1 MDQFQIS
8 DESFFDLLILDSLD
22 MKIENIP
29 SSCIYSNLTYHKS
42 WIMVNVCMAYEDSLG
57 NAVRHI
63 FVLLHVI
70 NVSTTSGRLIPDTIT
85 STGIVHINLGV

>member
-1 MDQFQIS
+1 
-8 DESFFDLLILDSLD
+8 
-22 MKIENIP
+22 MKIEHIQRTP
-29 SSCIYSNLTYHKS
+29 HLHVYIHLTYRKS
-42 WIMVNVCMAYEDSLG
+42 WIIVNLCMAYEDSLG

-70 NVSTTSGRLIPDTIT
+70 NAITTSGRLIPDTIT

>member
-1 MDQFQIS
+1 
-8 DESFFDLLILDSLD
+8 
-22 MKIENIP
+22 
-29 SSCIYSNLTYHKS
+29 
-42 WIMVNVCMAYEDSLG
+42 MVNLCMAYEDSLG

-70 NVSTTSGRLIPDTIT
+70 NAITTSGRLIPDTIT